1 MVLYGV
7 VHRDPEPLTQAAP
20 EVPPGVAGVV
30 TRALAKAPDARY
42 ANATEMLQALRAAR
56 AAGEMPLAAGA
67 GVTADLGAVRSLGP
81 TLSARPDTSPEMRAA
96 LLEIDD
102 YLADHIPPL
111 MVADAVAAF
120 VEAPVEGAG
129 AEIEAWAERQQ
140 ALQPNL
146 PLADLLFHAIHKL
159 SVIGEFE
166 LVDAP
171 RLLTFLGAV
180 GTMLADACRPGE
192 SRERLR
198 RGLAHLG
205 ESEMVRTG
213 PFELLHASGPIR
225 AELALPAATS
235 GQRRLTFLEERLL
248 REVAIQGTAAEN
260 ARRRVASQAMVRRRA
275 DRGPE

>member
-1 MVLYGV
+1 
-7 VHRDPEPLTQAAP
+7 
-20 EVPPGVAGVV
+20 
-30 TRALAKAPDARY
+30 
-42 ANATEMLQALRAAR
+42 
-56 AAGEMPLAAGA
+56 
-67 GVTADLGAVRSLGP
+67 
-81 TLSARPDTSPEMRAA
+81 
-96 LLEIDD
+96 
-102 YLADHIPPL
+102 
-111 MVADAVAAF
+111 MVADSVAVFA
-120 VEAPVEGAG
+120 ETPIEGAA
-129 AEIEAWAERQQ
+129 AEIQGWAERQQ

-260 ARRRVASQAMVRRRA
+260 ARRRVASQAIVAAATEARSERSCRTTSAASAPPASSPGRRRSSA
-275 DRGPE
+275 ASARSSRTGPCRRTSSPTPSTSASRTRSGR